1 MARFDLVIF
10 DCDGV
15 VVDSERLVFEV
26 FGSFIGSLGV
36 HLTDEETREQFL
48 GRTLAECM
56 AIVERLRGK
65 PAPSGALERYT
76 AERDRVLR
84 EQVQAVEGIREVLE
98 TLTIPYCIASSGGYD
113 KMRITLGATK
123 LMPFFEGR
131 LFSATEVA
139 RGKPAPDI
147 FLFAAERMGASPA
160 RTAVIEDSVNGV
172 LAGRAA
178 GMTVLGYVDLTPP
191 AKLVEAGATR
201 TFTQMRELPTLLD
214 SRGTT

>member
-26 FGSFIGSLGV
+26 FGLFLRSLGV

-48 GRTLAECM
+48 GRTLDECM
-56 AIVERLRGK
+56 VIVERLSGK
-65 PAPSGALERYT
+65 PAPRGALERYT

-84 EQVQAVEGIREVLE
+84 ERVQAVEGIREVLE
-98 TLTIPYCIASSGGYD
+98 TLTIPYCIASSGGHD

-172 LAGRAA
+172 LAGSAA
-178 GMTVLGYVDLTPP
+178 GMTVLGYVDLTAA
-191 AKLVEAGATR
+191 AKLIDAGASR
-201 TFTQMRELPTLLD
+201 TFTQMRELPALLA
-214 SRGTT
+214 